1 VTPTLLRMR
10 RFSLLLILLAA
21 AADAL
26 AADPISG
33 KVVAVGDGDS
43 LTFVDDAGNKRRVR
57 LAQIDAPEYKQP
69 YGAASRKSLA
79 AICLKKPAT
88 VESVE
93 ADSYGRV
100 IGKVTC
106 AGVDAN
112 VEQVRRGMA
121 WVVARN
127 TLPNSPLPEMEAN
140 ARLRG
145 LGLWA
150 GDKPEPPW
158 EWRKRQAAAAPKK

>member
-1 VTPTLLRMR
+1 MAAAH
-10 RFSLLLILLAA
+10 AA
-21 AADAL
+21 AAE
-26 AADPISG
+26 PISG

-43 LTFVDDAGNKRRVR
+43 LTIADDAGKKRRVR
-57 LAQIDAPEYKQP
+57 LAQIDAPEYKQAF
-69 YGAASRKSLA
+69 GAASRKSLA
-79 AICLKKPAT
+79 SLCLRKPAT
-88 VESVE
+88 VEVVE
-93 ADSYGRV
+93 TDTYGRV

-140 ARLRG
+140 ARLRAI
-145 LGLWA
+145 GLWA
-150 GDKPEPPW
+150 GEKPEPPW
-158 EWRKRQAAAAPKK
+158 EWRKRHPAPAPKK

>member
-1 VTPTLLRMR
+1 MR
-10 RFSLLLILLAA
+10 RFCLLLASLAA
-21 AADAL
+21 AQAS
-26 AADPISG
+26 AAEPMSG

-43 LTFVDDAGNKRRVR
+43 LTFVDDAGKKRRVR
-57 LAQIDAPEYKQP
+57 LAQIDAPESKQP

-79 AICLKKPAT
+79 AICLRKAAT
-88 VESVE
+88 VETVE

-100 IGKVTC
+100 IGKVSC

-140 ARLRG
+140 ARLRAI
-145 LGLWA
+145 GLWA

-158 EWRKRQAAAAPKK
+158 EWRKRHPAPAPKK

>member
-1 VTPTLLRMR
+1 MR
-10 RFSLLLILLAA
+10 RFCALLASLAAVHA
-21 AADAL
+21 AAGE
-26 AADPISG
+26 PIAG

-43 LTFVDDAGNKRRVR
+43 LTFVDHAGKKQRVR

-69 YGAASRKSLA
+69 FGAASRKSLA
-79 AICLKKPAT
+79 GICLRKPAT
-88 VESVE
+88 VEALE
-93 ADSYGRV
+93 TDTYGRV
-100 IGKVTC
+100 IGKVSC

-158 EWRKRQAAAAPKK
+158 EWRKRHAAAAKK

>member
-1 VTPTLLRMR
+1 VTSTLVQMR
-10 RFSLLLILLAA
+10 WFYLLLVLLAG
-21 AADAL
+21 ADAW
-26 AADPISG
+26 AGEPMSG

-43 LTFVDDAGNKRRVR
+43 LTFVDDAGKKRRIR

-79 AICLKKPAT
+79 AMCLKKPAT
-88 VESVE
+88 VETV
-93 ADSYGRV
+93 DTDTYGRL

-158 EWRKRQAAAAPKK
+158 EWRKRNAAQAPKK

>member
-1 VTPTLLRMR
+1 MR

-21 AADAL
+21 TVDAS
-26 AADPISG
+26 AADPMSG

-43 LTFVDDAGNKRRVR
+43 LTFVDDAGKKRRVR

-79 AICLKKPAT
+79 ALCLKKPAT
-88 VESVE
+88 VEAIE
-93 ADSYGRV
+93 TDSYGRV
-100 IGKVTC
+100 IGKVSC

-112 VEQVRRGMA
+112 LEQVRRGMA

-127 TLPNSPLPEMEAN
+127 IIPNSPLPEMEAN

-158 EWRKRQAAAAPKK
+158 EWRKRQQAAQAPKK

>member
-1 VTPTLLRMR
+1 MTPTLLRMR
-10 RFSLLLILLAA
+10 RFSLLLVLLAA

-26 AADPISG
+26 AAEPMSG

-43 LTFVDDAGNKRRVR
+43 LTFVDDAGKKRRVR

-79 AICLKKPAT
+79 AICLKQPAT
-88 VESVE
+88 VEAVE
-93 ADSYGRV
+93 TDSYGRV

-127 TLPNSPLPEMEAN
+127 IIPNSPLPEMEAN

-150 GDKPEPPW
+150 GDNPEPPW
-158 EWRKRQAAAAPKK
+158 EWRTRQAAVAPKK